1 VRAELPADG
10 KLYFGSFPSELRPE
24 HVTAEA
30 MAVLARYVDNR
41 HVVLGGQSGSARVL
55 AAMRRGH
62 DVADVERAVA
72 IAVAAGFVPD
82 VDLLLGLPG
91 EDEADQR
98 ATMALADRLV
108 AAGARIHSHA
118 FMPLPGTPLK
128 DAAPA
133 PIAPAV
139 ADALTRLEGKAET
152 YGQWRAQAGAAAE
165 LVALRRQ
172 RPRQ

>member
-1 VRAELPADG
+1 
-10 KLYFGSFPSELRPE
+10 
-24 HVTAEA
+24 
-30 MAVLARYVDNR
+30 VLARYVDNR